1 MLIVG
6 SLAAKMA
13 GLPLR
18 SYLQDTDI
26 MISQE
31 EFDSWLERNGLS
43 EDDVPSLSEH
53 PFWNKRV
60 YKTDSAIIEFEIA
73 KPGNSTEVLLDIY
86 SDATHAPLSALYALK
101 MSHRYLKNSPH
112 FSKTMQDIHAFRKAG
127 YDKIPKELLE
137 WSKLRRSETYWYKH
151 PSLNATK
158 EEFFTDD
165 VKYIYDHDSVHRAV
179 ALGPV
184 PAYELYKVPGEE
196 VMCSKELFDGLPL
209 QTRLNGVY
217 EEASVLAIERSLA
230 HHRGDP
236 NRAFMFALEKVCTSI
251 TSGWFRRFAW
261 EHFYDVANMEKP
273 FYGAFLAGLDNGTV
287 IKL

>member
-53 PFWNKRV
+53 PFWNK
-60 YKTDSAIIEFEIA
+60 
-73 KPGNSTEVLLDIY
+73 
-86 SDATHAPLSALYALK
+86 
-101 MSHRYLKNSPH
+101 LKNSPH

-179 ALGPV
+179 ALRPV

-196 VMCSKELFDGLPL
+196 EMCSKELFDGLPL

-236 NRAFMFALEKVCTSI
+236 NRAFMFALEKLCTSI